1 MTVLHVVLPDG
12 VDDPGRPSGGNAY
25 DRHACLGLTS
35 LGWTVHERQV
45 PGSWPVPDEQA
56 RGAVADALAD
66 TPSGSLVLVDGLIAS
81 TVPEVLARARDRL
94 RLVALVH
101 MPLGAGTA
109 GEAAPAHERAALE
122 AVDAIVTTSQWTRE
136 WLINAYALPPTAVHA
151 VPPGVSA
158 HELVAGTSSGGQL
171 LCVAA
176 VTPGKGHDVLL
187 DALDSLTDLPWRCAC
202 VGSREVAPPFA
213 AEMVARASRNGLD
226 ERVTF
231 TGPLVGEALDRAFAA
246 ADLLVLPSRA
256 ETYGMVVTE
265 ALARGIPVIAS
276 DVGGVREGLGEA
288 IGQEEPG
295 LLVSPGDPHALAAA
309 LRRWLG
315 EPALRQRLREAAQ
328 RRRATLT
335 GWSHTAEQLSLVLRE
350 TA

>member
-45 PGSWPVPDEQA
+45 PGSWPVPDEHA

-151 VPPGVSA
+151 VPPGVVCPRARGRHIERRS
-158 HELVAGTSSGGQL
+158 
-171 LCVAA
+171 AA
-176 VTPGKGHDVLL
+176 VRRGGH
-187 DALDSLTDLPWRCAC
+187 ARE
-202 VGSREVAPPFA
+202 GSRRAARRAGLVDRPAVA
-213 AEMVARASRNGLD
+213 LC
-226 ERVTF
+226 
-231 TGPLVGEALDRAFAA
+231 
-246 ADLLVLPSRA
+246 
-256 ETYGMVVTE
+256 
-265 ALARGIPVIAS
+265 
-276 DVGGVREGLGEA
+276 
-288 IGQEEPG
+288 
-295 LLVSPGDPHALAAA
+295 
-309 LRRWLG
+309 LRRQPGGGSAVRRRDGGPCL
-315 EPALRQRLREAAQ
+315 AQ
-328 RRRATLT
+328 RSR
-335 GWSHTAEQLSLVLRE
+335 
-350 TA
+350 